1 MQQEQIMSACRRL
14 LEGKGYDILGELAGG
29 VLCFHDPDDGIQGV
43 CKCHQDTANGW
54 LSRQDAEESLAEAIM
69 YDVFE
74 DTGKLRVDEIMIRDL
89 GQNNALARHHVN
101 VMHDGDD
108 MGIKA
113 VWSAIKATDEWRRLK
128 TGGKV
133 KGIESFIEYMDEL

>member
-1 MQQEQIMSACRRL
+1 MEQEQIMRACRRL
-14 LEGKGYDILGELAGG
+14 LEGKGYGILGELAGG
-29 VLCFHDPDDGIQGV
+29 VLCFHDPAAGIQGV
-43 CKCHQDTANGW
+43 CKCYADTENGW

-69 YDVFE
+69 YGVFE
-74 DTGKLRVDEIMIRDL
+74 DTGRLRVDEIMIRDL
-89 GQNNALARHHVN
+89 SGNNALARHHVD
-101 VMHDGDD
+101 VMHGNDD

-133 KGIESFIEYMDEL
+133 KEIESFIKYMDEM